1 MDYIRTDTA
10 GQLVF
15 EHSSEY
21 LLIPSCLY
29 GFRNTE
35 TTQTT
40 SKSGRSVFV
49 HYGSLKTLK
58 RNASAI
64 TVGAVCTSTTIQTSR
79 FSISLLEVICVP

>member
-29 GFRNTE
+29 GFHNNE
-35 TTQTT
+35 TIART
-40 SKSGRSVFV
+40 SKSGRSVFPLV
-49 HYGSLKTLK
+49 
-58 RNASAI
+58 AI
-64 TVGAVCTSTTIQTSR
+64 
-79 FSISLLEVICVP
+79 